1 MELLCPILILM
12 NWGRIHTPDVDVLR
26 IGAESQVSNGLFVI
40 EKAILI
46 VRGIIDIGWFDFD

>member
-1 MELLCPILILM
+1 M

-26 IGAESQVSNGLFVI
+26 IGAESQISNGLFVI

>member
-1 MELLCPILILM
+1 
-12 NWGRIHTPDVDVLR
+12 LR
-26 IGAESQVSNGLFVI
+26 IGAESQISNGLFVI